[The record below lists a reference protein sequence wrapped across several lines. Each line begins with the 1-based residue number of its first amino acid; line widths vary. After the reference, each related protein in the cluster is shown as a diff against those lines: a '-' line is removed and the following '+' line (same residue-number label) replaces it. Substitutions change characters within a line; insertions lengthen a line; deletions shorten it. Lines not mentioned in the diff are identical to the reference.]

1 MLARVERALV
11 SLEEEAAAAAAAA
24 VAVGGSAGGGMSI
37 GRAQPLQLSANLAPG
52 DLGVIDVQSWLHDDA
67 EQRQCDGLMQ
77 ESDHRR
83 YAEYAELLDYAGLL
97 GIDPV
102 TESGLLWV
110 AREAMEAPVPAG
122 WHEAR
127 DPAGNPYYYY
137 YKQPPP
143 QSPPTAAARHA
154 PPPPPSSAP
163 QWSHPHDAYFRRV
176 LRRARQATAAVAA
189 RAVGRVGPFL
199 ACLACIGWRR
209 RASGVS
215 CTARPIGGGGGGT
228 IRPACWLRAGR
239 RCTDREGLL
248 LPRGERAQ
256 PVAASVE
263 AYGAPACVAT
273 PGPTRGVDRAGPAS
287 RCASCELW
295 RPILPPAQLLLRRRR
310 GASGRPSGRALRL
323 PQHTEDDRRRAR
335 GVARLGWPQMV
346 GDGGGSVLR
355 SDPIDRRPSPRD
367 RGTRC
372 GGVRR
377 RGFCRAARPVRRGRC
392 TLQPGG
398 RQATDHACDLHHLSQ
413 HDKLVCGSRWPIC
426 APASADGDLCQHLPA
441 PHRRC
446 LSVAKL

>member
-1 MLARVERALV
+1 VNGGIDSPGPGGPRWLKVINVSHRLFFSMMRGAQMLARVERALV
-11 SLEEEAAAAAAAA
+11 SLEAAAAAAAAAA
-24 VAVGGSAGGGMSI
+24 VVVGGSAGGGMSI

-137 YKQPPP
+137 KQPPP

-215 CTARPIGGGGGGT
+215 CTARPIGGGGSGA
-228 IRPACWLRAGR
+228 IRPACGLGAGR

-263 AYGAPACVAT
+263 ACGAPACVAT

-287 RCASCELW
+287 RCASYGAPSC
-295 RPILPPAQLLLRRRR
+295 LPP
-310 GASGRPSGRALRL
+310 RPSMSVWLRFPWMQSMFFIL
-323 PQHTEDDRRRAR
+323 GATLSSAR
-335 GVARLGWPQMV
+335 TG
-346 GDGGGSVLR
+346 
-355 SDPIDRRPSPRD
+355 
-367 RGTRC
+367 
-372 GGVRR
+372 
-377 RGFCRAARPVRRGRC
+377 
-392 TLQPGG
+392 
-398 RQATDHACDLHHLSQ
+398 QATITTSGECKGIPKVGQWRKLSRQ
-413 HDKLVCGSRWPIC
+413 QSCPSMMESVVCRSPIMNHI
-426 APASADGDLCQHLPA
+426 ADA
-441 PHRRC
+441 
-446 LSVAKL
+446 A